1 MPDSLLGL
9 PLINRYKSLN
19 SPMPLIKYLMLDR
32 PRMIIAMLIG
42 AVLAVLIPLHTTHV
56 LLKVLLG
63 WNIAIWLY
71 LALIWIMMAR
81 ASAAHVREIA
91 AREDENAVIVLTA
104 ACIAAI
110 ASIAA
115 IVLELATA
123 KNLGLGSSVLHFVF
137 TGATVLGSWCLY
149 YGSPTVRTLQ
159 FPDSTVEPDYW
170 DFLYFSFT
178 IAVASQTADIGIA
191 SSPMRRAVLAQ
202 SLLSFFFNASIL
214 ALSINIA
221 ASLLGP

>member
-1 MPDSLLGL
+1 MS
-9 PLINRYKSLN
+9 
-19 SPMPLIKYLMLDR
+19 LIKSLMLDR
-32 PRMIIAMLIG
+32 PRMIVALLIG
-42 AVLAVLIPLHTTHV
+42 AVFATFAPLHVHL
-56 LLKVLLG
+56 LLKILLG

-71 LALIWIMMAR
+71 LLLIWIMMAR
-81 ASAAHVREIA
+81 ADAAHVRDIA
-91 AREDENAVIVLTA
+91 AREDENSVMILSVV
-104 ACIAAI
+104 CIAAI
-110 ASIAA
+110 ASIAV

-137 TGATVLGSWCLY
+137 TGATVVGAWCLIPSIFTLHYARLY
-149 YGSPTVRTLQ
+149 YGSPEVRTLQ
-159 FPDSTVEPDYW
+159 FPDCNVEPDYW
-170 DFLYFSFT
+170 DFLYFAFT

>member
-1 MPDSLLGL
+1 
-9 PLINRYKSLN
+9 
-19 SPMPLIKYLMLDR
+19 MPLIKYLMLDR

-42 AVLAVLIPLHTTHV
+42 AALAVLIPLHSPHV

-137 TGATVLGSWCLY
+137 TGATVLGSWCLIPSIFTLHYARLY

>member
-1 MPDSLLGL
+1 
-9 PLINRYKSLN
+9 
-19 SPMPLIKYLMLDR
+19 
-32 PRMIIAMLIG
+32 MIVAILIG
-42 AVLAVLIPLHTTHV
+42 AVVAAITPLHGPVLI
-56 LLKVLLG
+56 KVLLG
-63 WNIAIWLY
+63 WNVAVWLY
-71 LALIWIMMAR
+71 LLLIWFMMAR
-81 ASAAHVREIA
+81 ASPAHVREIA
-91 AREDENAVIVLTA
+91 AREDENAVIILTSV
-104 ACIAAI
+104 CVAAI
-110 ASIAA
+110 VSIAA

-137 TGATVLGSWCLY
+137 TGSTVIGSWCLIPSIFTLHYARLY
-149 YGSPTVRTLQ
+149 YGSPEVRTLQ

-170 DFLYFSFT
+170 DFMYFSFT